1 MTQLSRDYLFH
12 NTNLDDRLRLGHQG
26 AADAVQAIP
35 EAQLLASSD
44 DEIVAHIESQ
54 WMVQALI
61 LHEEAATMN
70 KRETNVNVS
79 GDYSRGYSGKRGP
92 VYVPGT
98 EVTIRLPYTGTT
110 WLWQATTN
118 PFVHTLP
125 VGTVHGAGDGGGTVE
140 LKFTLPHDAPPQL
153 FKKFYD
159 DTLQVIRQF
168 IEWGTVQVNS
178 TIGGSTK

>member
-79 GDYSRGYSGKRGP
+79 AILVVDIPASAVPFTFP
-92 VYVPGT
+92 VQ
-98 EVTIRLPYTGTT
+98 R
-110 WLWQATTN
+110 
-118 PFVHTLP
+118 
-125 VGTVHGAGDGGGTVE
+125 
-140 LKFTLPHDAPPQL
+140 
-153 FKKFYD
+153 
-159 DTLQVIRQF
+159 
-168 IEWGTVQVNS
+168 
-178 TIGGSTK
+178 